1 MKRGSS
7 GLSLVVGVDKP
18 PEMSSHDVVSAARRI
33 FGEKR
38 VGHAGTLDPFA
49 SGVLLILV
57 GPAARLDKYLTSHDK
72 EYIADIAFGYST
84 DTDDPTGEVLHT
96 CDDRRKLEQLL
107 DAEFAMHELGKIVGD
122 SMQLPPVYSAIKRGG
137 KKAYEEARKGNIIE
151 LDPRPI
157 TVHSAELLDIIDD
170 EDSVIW
176 RVKLAVSKGT
186 YIRSI
191 ARDLGHAVGIPAHLS
206 ALRRVRSGNLTIEN
220 CVTLEQLEQDG
231 VDACLDPLKILGIR
245 FVFADEKVASRVEN
259 GGSFSADNLQI
270 FEMIPMAQADLSSC
284 LPQVKKSDKPMENG
298 ELVGIVME
306 NRLKAIYV
314 FDAENKMLKPDCVMN
329 VGVQRG

>member
-18 PEMSSHDVVSAARRI
+18 TGMSSHDVVSRARRI

-72 EYIADIAFGYST
+72 EYIADIRFGYST
-84 DTDDPTGEVLHT
+84 DTDDLTGNILHS
-96 CDDRRKLEQLL
+96 CEDERQLERLQSE
-107 DAEFAMHELGKIVGD
+107 EFAQAELAKIIGN
-122 SMQLPPVYSAIKRGG
+122 SMQLPPVYSAIKRAG

-157 TVHSAELLDIIDD
+157 TIYSAELLEIIDEGD
-170 EDSVIW
+170 RVVW
-176 RVKLAVSKGT
+176 RVELSVSKGT

-191 ARDLGHAVGIPAHLS
+191 ARDLGHDVGVPAHLS
-206 ALRRVRSGNLTIEN
+206 ALRRVRSGDLSIEH
-220 CVTLEQLEQDG
+220 CVTLEQLEIEG
-231 VDACLDPLKILGIR
+231 VNAALDPLKILSMR
-245 FVFADEKVASRVEN
+245 FIFSDDHVSNKVTN
-259 GGSFSADNLQI
+259 GASFSADGLEV
-270 FEMIPMAQADLSSC
+270 FEMIPMSQAEHCSC
-284 LPQVKKSDKPMENG
+284 MPQVMKSDKTLVDG
-298 ELVGIVME
+298 ELIGVVVD
-306 NRLKAIYV
+306 NRLKAIYA
-314 FDAENKMLKPDCVMN
+314 FDAGNSILKPDCVLN
-329 VGVQRG
+329 IGAIRG